1 MLLAAMTAP
10 LFSSPY
16 VVATRPALYALGLI
30 GAAGGALVA
39 EIFRHWRFD
48 AGLAAMVLVTAVALG
63 AGSYVRLE
71 AEPLRSYAALART
84 VQARAPDATLIC
96 YPRYVQ
102 ALPFYTR
109 RRVILV
115 GAPTELRLR
124 PKARG
129 RRQPLFLPLERQ
141 RAEAVEPARAG
152 GPGDRRTRAQKA
164 ARAAG
169 RIHRD
174 RIRMAQAR
182 DPQSQGAT
190 LCKLN
195 PRSAYPPRS
204 RPHRRPRRKG
214 HAFFGF
220 ALRAGAGLII
230 VTLLLWHYDVR
241 PVLHQ
246 LARERIAF
254 FSPRWDCTWP
264 GK

>member
-1 MLLAAMTAP
+1 MRLRFAAVGGILSLLGIAMLVAAMTAP

-16 VVATRPALYALGLI
+16 VVAARPALYALGLI

-39 EIFRHWRFD
+39 EIFRHWRLD
-48 AGLAAMVLVTAVALG
+48 AGLAAMVLVSAIALG

-71 AEPLRSYAALART
+71 AEPLRSYAALARM

-115 GAPTELRLR
+115 GAPTELAFG
-124 PKARG
+124 KTHAADA
-129 RRQPLFLPLERQ
+129 QPLFLPFGGRCAPALEY
-141 RAEAVEPARAG
+141 AGAG
-152 GPGDRRTRAQKA
+152 GPGDRRTRAEQA

-182 DPQSQGAT
+182 NPQSQ
-190 LCKLN
+190 
-195 PRSAYPPRS
+195 
-204 RPHRRPRRKG
+204 
-214 HAFFGF
+214 
-220 ALRAGAGLII
+220 
-230 VTLLLWHYDVR
+230 
-241 PVLHQ
+241 
-246 LARERIAF
+246 
-254 FSPRWDCTWP
+254 
-264 GK
+264 